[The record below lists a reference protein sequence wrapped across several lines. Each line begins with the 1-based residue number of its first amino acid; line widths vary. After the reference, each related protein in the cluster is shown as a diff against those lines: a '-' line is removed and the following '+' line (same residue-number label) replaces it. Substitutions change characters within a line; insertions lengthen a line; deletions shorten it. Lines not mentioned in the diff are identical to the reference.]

1 MDKVKSSAT
10 CYPQFCAFHKTI
22 TTWRTANK
30 LQHSR
35 MFGNSCVWKKIKI
48 SAHDERLFQLR
59 FFFLGGQV
67 GSWYKP
73 YISRQ
78 KCNCI
83 RWAGVNLPPYSPKR
97 RATMGRGSLSPLPH
111 ANNNKANSGHIK
123 NWPEWTPQPP
133 AHTMRD
139 DGWWLDRKHFFHSIP
154 VPKLT
159 TIVSSVVNSV
169 SIFFIYFIP
178 HVNLVWVH
186 P

>member
-1 MDKVKSSAT
+1 MMKDS
-10 CYPQFCAFHKTI
+10 F
-22 TTWRTANK
+22 
-30 LQHSR
+30 
-35 MFGNSCVWKKIKI
+35 NSV
-48 SAHDERLFQLR
+48 
-59 FFFLGGQV
+59 FFFFWGGQV

-133 AHTMRD
+133 ARTMRD

-154 VPKLT
+154 VTKLT

-169 SIFFIYFIP
+169 SIFKKFHTRCQCSLGSSII
-178 HVNLVWVH
+178 VNLVWVH